1 MDSRLSK
8 KNILHACTIKQ
19 QSTISDFEKEV
30 ARLKSEVTTKD
41 DSVSQGG
48 RGASEQN
55 ELLVRMEHELLF
67 LKNELM
73 TLENID
79 PEEVAEVIEEGAVVV
94 TDQRIFFVST
104 SIESVEVNSKSV
116 FGLSVHAPI
125 YSEMKGKKKGEIIEY
140 NGLRYQ
146 ILDVY

>member
-1 MDSRLSK
+1 MNSRLSK
-8 KNILHACTIKQ
+8 SSILQACTNKQ
-19 QSTISDFEKEV
+19 HRTISDFEKEI
-30 ARLKSEVTTKD
+30 ARLKTEVTTKD
-41 DSVSQGG
+41 ESESQGG
-48 RGASEQN
+48 RGTTEQN
-55 ELLVRMEHELLF
+55 DMLVRMEHELLF

-79 PEEVAEVIEEGAVVV
+79 SDQESDVIEEGAVVV
-94 TDQRIFFVST
+94 TDQRVFFVST
-104 SIESVEVNSKSV
+104 SIESVEVDGKSV

-125 YSEMKGKKKGEIIEY
+125 YDDMKGKKKNEVIEY

>member
-1 MDSRLSK
+1 MHTRPSK
-8 KNILHACTIKQ
+8 SSILYACIIKQ
-19 QSTISDFEKEV
+19 QLTISDFENEV
-30 ARLKSEVTTKD
+30 ARLRAAITTNDESE
-41 DSVSQGG
+41 SQGG
-48 RGASEQN
+48 SGTSDQN
-55 ELLVRMEHELLF
+55 DLLVRMEHELLF

-79 PEEVAEVIEEGAVVV
+79 PSLSCDKIEEGAVVV

-104 SIESVEVNSKSV
+104 SIESVDVNEKSV

-125 YSEMKGKKKGEIIEY
+125 YGNMKGKKKGETVEY

>member
-1 MDSRLSK
+1 MNSRLSK
-8 KNILHACTIKQ
+8 SSILHACTIKQ
-19 QSTISDFEKEV
+19 QMTISDFEKEV
-30 ARLKSEVTTKD
+30 ARLKSEVTTRD
-41 DSVSQGG
+41 ESPSQGN

-67 LKNELM
+67 LRNELM
-73 TLENID
+73 TLGNID
-79 PEEVAEVIEEGAVVV
+79 PDLICEEIEVGAVVV

-104 SIESVEVNSKSV
+104 SIESVDINEKSV

-125 YSEMKGKKKGEIIEY
+125 YAEMKGKKKGELIEY
-140 NGLRYQ
+140 NGLRYK